1 MADAERVPTG
11 VPGLDEMIGGGLAKN
26 QLSAV
31 IGQVGTGRTMFTFQF
46 LHEGLIRG
54 EKCIFIS
61 LYESTDY
68 LAAKFVKRFPD
79 SADKIDKDMFF
90 VRIMPENLLIFSDE
104 IGGNITDMFQELGVN
119 RVVVD
124 PFSMFEDMIISRD
137 GFRASDMHRVYSSFR
152 TSNATTLL
160 VTQSSLSDPL
170 QSKYGYAEVFADNVA
185 CLFRYF
191 PDNNYM
197 KPYKLIFLILKL
209 SGKIEKTA
217 RYVKYTNS
225 GLFTLV
231 DSFEHTKQSNIEN
244 AKTE

>member
-1 MADAERVPTG
+1 MSGERVPTG
-11 VPGLDEMIGGGLAKN
+11 VPGFDDMIGGGLFKN
-26 QLSAV
+26 QLNAI

-46 LHEGLIRG
+46 LYKGLELG

-61 LYESTDY
+61 LYESAEV
-68 LAAKFVKRFPD
+68 LADKFVKRFPD
-79 SADKIDKDMFF
+79 TKDKIGKQMYF

-104 IGGNITDMFQELGVN
+104 IGGDITDMFEELGVN

-152 TSNATTLL
+152 TANATTIL
-160 VTQSSLSDPL
+160 VTQSGKNDPI

-185 CLFRYF
+185 CLFREF
-191 PDNNYM
+191 PDNDYI

-209 SGKIEKTA
+209 SGKIYKTA
-217 RYVKYTNS
+217 KYVKYTS
-225 GLFTLV
+225 DGLFTLV
-231 DSFEHTKQSNIEN
+231 DPADAKSVNITK
-244 AKTE
+244 

>member
-1 MADAERVPTG
+1 MAEERAPTG

-26 QLSAV
+26 QLSAI

-54 EKCIFIS
+54 DKCIFIS
-61 LYESTDY
+61 LYESTEF
-68 LAAKFVKRFPD
+68 LAAKFIKRFPD
-79 SADKIDKDMFF
+79 VADKIDKDMFF

-104 IGGNITDMFQELGVN
+104 IGGDITDMFKELGVN

-152 TSNATTLL
+152 TANATTVL
-160 VTQSSLSDPL
+160 VTQSSVSDPL

-185 CLFRYF
+185 CLFRNF
-191 PDNNYM
+191 VDNDYIR
-197 KPYKLIFLILKL
+197 PYKLIFLILKL

-217 RYVKYTNS
+217 RYVKYTDE

-231 DSFEHTKQSNIEN
+231 DSVKRNKSSESENGIIE
-244 AKTE
+244 